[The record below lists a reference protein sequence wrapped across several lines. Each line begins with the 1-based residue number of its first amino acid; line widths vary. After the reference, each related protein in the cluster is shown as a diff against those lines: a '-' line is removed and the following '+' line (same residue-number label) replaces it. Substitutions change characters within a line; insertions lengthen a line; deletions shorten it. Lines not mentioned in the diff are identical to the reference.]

1 LPSPSAREIQ
11 KLVPGNAAATLS
23 ATLFTGLHVVRMLFQ
38 LAEKTALLELEVKA
52 LQRTVNT
59 FVGLDGNL
67 NQIGTSSEIV

>member
-1 LPSPSAREIQ
+1 
-11 KLVPGNAAATLS
+11 
-23 ATLFTGLHVVRMLFQ
+23 MLFQ